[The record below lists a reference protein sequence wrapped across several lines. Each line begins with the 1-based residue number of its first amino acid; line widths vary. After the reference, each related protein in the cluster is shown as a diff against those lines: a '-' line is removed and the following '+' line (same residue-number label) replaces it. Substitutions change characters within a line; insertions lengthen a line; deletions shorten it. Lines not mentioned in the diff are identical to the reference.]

1 MEHIRFLSPRELLKK
16 YPFLRETDTMFL
28 ESRAKILCEIDPKE
42 FLHLASPLGDYE
54 FNRPYTHE
62 LIQVVAET
70 LWNKDEWE
78 YNDAHHLFYGMFLTL
93 DIDYLKISGH
103 EGRHRALG
111 FIAAGYDYM
120 PLVINLMGRN
130 PISEGRQSLS
140 YYDFPANMT
149 KQFKE
154 NIKSYLSEKEIFP
167 EWDRQKEAISL
178 YTKLGVC
185 KRCRA
190 KPHLSTCTMYKI
202 ENIQNGEAEK

>member
-1 MEHIRFLSPRELLKK
+1 MKHIRFVSPQELIKK
-16 YPFLRETDTMFL
+16 NPFLRETDTLFL
-28 ESRAKILCEIDPKE
+28 ESRAKILCEICPKE
-42 FLHLASPLGDYE
+42 FLRLASPLGSYE
-54 FNRPYTHE
+54 NDRPYTKE
-62 LIQVVAET
+62 LIKVVKET
-70 LWNKDEWE
+70 LMNKDEWQ
-78 YNDAHHLFYGMFLTL
+78 YNDAHHLFWGMHLTL

-111 FIAAGYDYM
+111 FIEAGFDYM

-130 PISEGRQSLS
+130 PISERRQSLS

-154 NIKSYLSEKEIFP
+154 NIKSSLSEKEIFP

-185 KRCRA
+185 KRCRT
-190 KPHLSTCTMYKI
+190 KPHLSTCTVYKI